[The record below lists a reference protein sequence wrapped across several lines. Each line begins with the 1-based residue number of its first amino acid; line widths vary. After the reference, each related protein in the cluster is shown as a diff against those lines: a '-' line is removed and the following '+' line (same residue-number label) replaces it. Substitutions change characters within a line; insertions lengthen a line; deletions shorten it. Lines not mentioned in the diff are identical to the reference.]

1 MNNRKAIILLDEDN
15 RTQGEVI
22 NIIICDDRGL
32 QGLEVPENQIIWD
45 CSDFAVNIGDKWVN
59 GVFYRENEP
68 VEQLLSREQMEII
81 NLQKDISVLEKA
93 MLTIIE

>member
-81 NLQKDISVLEKA
+81 NLQKDISALEKA
-93 MLTIIE
+93 MFTIIG

>member
-1 MNNRKAIILLDEDN
+1 M
-15 RTQGEVI
+15 
-22 NIIICDDRGL
+22 

-45 CSDFAVNIGDKWVN
+45 CSDFAVNISDKWVN

-81 NLQKDISVLEKA
+81 NLQKDISALEKA
-93 MLTIIE
+93 MLTIIG

>member
-81 NLQKDISVLEKA
+81 NLQKDISTLEKA
-93 MLTIIE
+93 MLTIIG

>member
-45 CSDFAVNIGDKWVN
+45 CSDFVVNIGDKWVN

-81 NLQKDISVLEKA
+81 NLQKDISALEKA
-93 MLTIIE
+93 MLTIIG

>member
-81 NLQKDISVLEKA
+81 NLQKDISALEKA

>member
-81 NLQKDISVLEKA
+81 NLQKDISALEKA
-93 MLTIIE
+93 MLTIIG

>member
-45 CSDFAVNIGDKWVN
+45 CSNFAVNIGDKWVN
-59 GVFYRENEP
+59 GVFYRENEL
-68 VEQLLSREQMEII
+68 VEVFLSKEQMEII
-81 NLQKDISVLEKA
+81 NLQRDISALERA
-93 MLTIIE
+93 MLTIMG

>member
-32 QGLEVPENQIIWD
+32 QGLEIPENQIIWD

-81 NLQKDISVLEKA
+81 NLQKDISALEKA